1 MDTKYKEGDRLIL
14 NSVDGNNY
22 EIEIVNVN
30 PYRPPDMMYAVDL
43 YIDDRQQ
50 NDDVIF
56 VPEEVLD
63 EFKKAEEEE
72 K

>member
-22 EIEIVNVN
+22 EIKIVNVN
-30 PYRPPDMMYAVDL
+30 PYRPPDMMYAVDV

-63 EFKKAEEEE
+63 EFKRA
-72 K
+72 